1 MLKSKIKENPPDC
14 RMFDICRRESAVS
27 PVVGVMLMLVV
38 TIIIAAVVSGFA
50 GGLIESGGQ
59 KTPSLAMDVQIANSG
74 NYRGSEFA
82 ATVTGVSE
90 PIHTSDLKIITSWTT
105 TVKTNSYILGNGI
118 SIYVLVDGI
127 YKKIPEGSAMK
138 GKGCTLGLPLGT
150 VYHGGA
156 ECIPGVSNSN
166 THKTAMSV
174 APYGFGPGVTNTT
187 TSDIAPSLAYDT
199 SGPIIPMYNWQF
211 FSVTHFGNY
220 SLEQGTV
227 MIAEAAGRCINY
239 PRTGGDPDDFIG
251 GGYGTLSK
259 GKVTHPYMYQSDK
272 RAYTLYTGN
281 ETVPV
286 DIIADGGEVDG
297 MQAVLG
303 CGWENLRGGDVVNV
317 KVVYTPSGKTIF
329 DQNVVVDYS

>member
-1 MLKSKIKENPPDC
+1 MLKGKIKESPPDC
-14 RMFDICRRESAVS
+14 RKQFEYKSDCAVS

-74 NYRGSEFA
+74 NYRGSEFS

-105 TVKTNSYILGNGI
+105 TVKTNGYKTTQSSYMYLNGTYEHVAPGTVLG
-118 SIYVLVDGI
+118 
-127 YKKIPEGSAMK
+127 
-138 GKGCTLGLPLGT
+138 GKGCILGLPLGT

-156 ECIPGVSNSN
+156 ECMPGVSNSYTGKN
-166 THKTAMSV
+166 AISV

-187 TSDIAPSLAYDT
+187 TSDIAPSKAYDT
-199 SGPIIPMYNWQF
+199 SGPTIPMYNWQF

-227 MIAEAAGRCINY
+227 MLAEAAGRCIKY
-239 PRTGGDPDDFIG
+239 PVTGGKSDYFNG
-251 GGYGTLSK
+251 GGYGTLSQD
-259 GKVTHPYMYQSDK
+259 KVTPNPYMYLSDGGVYK
-272 RAYTLYTGN
+272 IYTGN
-281 ETVPV
+281 ETVPM
-286 DIIADGGEVDG
+286 DIIADG
-297 MQAVLG
+297 
-303 CGWENLRGGDVVNV
+303 GWENLRGGDVVNV
-317 KVVYTPSGKTIF
+317 KIVFTPSGKTIF
-329 DQNVVVDYS
+329 DQDVVVDYS